1 MTSAPRAQVNDPA
14 QAPAAL
20 QIQPVTVNE
29 DMTWAWTN
37 DDGNAREAYRF
48 DLKAGVTLTIGKSY
62 TTRTLIFACGEGSD
76 VNPPTVTVAEGV
88 SLTCPLRFQNA
99 AGATGGTIRFSVPA
113 SATGW
118 QPASLAMDCDLTLA
132 SPTAPCASPQ
142 RTPPRTAFPPSPLQT
157 PPPRW
162 PWRTTP

>member
-1 MTSAPRAQVNDPA
+1 MTLQHQWGSVGMALALTASLSVCGAARSATNTTPPHVYDLTPAPRAQVNDPA

-20 QIQPVTVNE
+20 QIQPVTVNK
-29 DMTWAWTN
+29 DMTWAWTD

-48 DLKAGVTLTIGKSY
+48 DLKAGVTLTIEKSY

-99 AGATGGTIRFSVPA
+99 AGATGG
-113 SATGW
+113 
-118 QPASLAMDCDLTLA
+118 
-132 SPTAPCASPQ
+132 
-142 RTPPRTAFPPSPLQT
+142 
-157 PPPRW
+157 
-162 PWRTTP
+162 